1 MAYVY
6 QPTNPGWG
14 AAATFAKKKKPP
26 VKRQPAPV
34 APPVFNPFAPGPA
47 STGPVGPQRQSMGN
61 PYAGLLDAYMGQM
74 RADTNASSIADK
86 AARDAAI
93 RRFLVSYGEVPDFG
107 SMGLSDAAK
116 SVLGGLGDVK
126 DLAAK
131 NTAEG
136 TSVKARLDQANAKQ
150 QRLIPAS
157 LAGRG
162 LLRSGQTGYDLGQ
175 QQMQNKQANFDV
187 LNEMLGNIEGTVSNF
202 AQAEAA
208 RARALADAELQAAMA
223 AQGDYGG
230 DIYGDEGYDFD
241 PFTNQQNAG
250 VLAGWANAAN
260 AQNAAMSRYK
270 PPKKRV
276 VAKKKPSQADIV
288 GMRYNAMARAYG
300 AR

>member
-14 AAATFAKKKKPP
+14 AAATLAKKKKRVASAPP
-26 VKRQPAPV
+26 VPGLAPV
-34 APPVFNPFAPGPA
+34 AAPGVPQA
-47 STGPVGPQRQSMGN
+47 PSGPVYREN
-61 PYAGLLDAYMGQM
+61 PYAGLLASYASQA
-74 RADTNASSIADK
+74 RADNAAQSLAD
-86 AARDAAI
+86 AASRDAAI
-93 RRFLVSYGEVPDFG
+93 KRFLVSYGEVPDFG
-107 SMGLSDAAK
+107 AMGVSEAARGI
-116 SVLGGLGDVK
+116 LGGLGGDIRA
-126 DLAAK
+126 LAQK

-150 QRLIPAS
+150 QRLIPAN

-241 PFTNQQNAG
+241 PFTNQQNPN
-250 VLAGWANAAN
+250 VLQGWAAAAQ

-276 VAKKKPSQADIV
+276 VAKRPSRGDVV
-288 GMRYNAMARAYG
+288 GQRYNAMARAYG

>member
-14 AAATFAKKKKPP
+14 AAATLAKKKKAPAPAPPPFAPPP
-26 VKRQPAPV
+26 VAT
-34 APPVFNPFAPGPA
+34 FNPFSPTPQAPRYN
-47 STGPVGPQRQSMGN
+47 QN
-61 PYAGLLDAYMGQM
+61 PYAGLLDSYMSQM
-74 RADTNASSIADK
+74 RADTGAQSIADK

-93 RRFLVSYGEVPDFG
+93 KRFLVSYGEVPDFG
-107 SMGLSDAAK
+107 SIGLSDAAK
-116 SVLGGLGDVK
+116 SVLGSLGGDIGA
-126 DLAAK
+126 LAAK

-136 TSVKARLDQANAKQ
+136 TSVKARLDQANAIQ
-150 QRLIPAS
+150 QRKIPAN

-230 DIYGDEGYDFD
+230 DIYGDSDYGFD
-241 PFTNQQNAG
+241 PFTNQQNPS
-250 VLAGWANAAN
+250 VLQGWATPIPTRAPVKRRVAPKPKLPAN
-260 AQNAAMSRYK
+260 YASVLGQRA
-270 PPKKRV
+270 
-276 VAKKKPSQADIV
+276 
-288 GMRYNAMARAYG
+288 NAMARAYG

>member
-14 AAATFAKKKKPP
+14 AAATFAKKKKPVPKP
-26 VKRQPAPV
+26 VPQP
-34 APPVFNPFAPGPA
+34 FNPFVPPA
-47 STGPVGPQRQSMGN
+47 STGPVGPGAQRQSMGN
-61 PYAGLLDAYMGQM
+61 PYAGLLDSYMGQM
-74 RADTNASSIADK
+74 RADTGAQSVADK
-86 AARDAAI
+86 AGRDAAI
-93 RRFLVSYGEVPDFG
+93 KRFLVSYGEVPDFA

-116 SVLGGLGDVK
+116 SVLGGLGGDIR
-126 DLAAK
+126 DLAAR

-136 TSVKARLDQANAKQ
+136 TSVKARMDAANLQA
-150 QRLIPAS
+150 QRKIPAN

-175 QQMQNKQANFDV
+175 QAQQNKNANFDV

-230 DIYGDEGYDFD
+230 DIYGDDWYGGGTSPAIQAMA
-241 PFTNQQNAG
+241 PF
-250 VLAGWANAAN
+250 AA
-260 AQNAAMSRYK
+260 ARPAPKKAA
-270 PPKKRV
+270 KRV
-276 VAKKKPSQADIV
+276 VPKKAIYRPTNPGWGAAATYAK
-288 GMRYNAMARAYG
+288 GR
-300 AR
+300 

>member
-14 AAATFAKKKKPP
+14 AAATLAKKKKPA
-26 VKRQPAPV
+26 QPT
-34 APPVFNPFAPGPA
+34 NPFAPA
-47 STGPVGPQRQSMGN
+47 APVAGFGGALPGAPVQRVQRSN
-61 PYAGLLDAYMGQM
+61 PYAGLLDSYMAQT
-74 RADTNASSIADK
+74 RADNAAQSVADK

-93 RRFLVSYGEVPDFG
+93 QRFLVSYGEVPDFASLG
-107 SMGLSDAAK
+107 VSDAAK
-116 SVLGGLGDVK
+116 SVLGGLGGNIR

-136 TSVKARLDQANAKQ
+136 TSVKARLDQKNAIA
-150 QRLIPAS
+150 QRQIPAS

-187 LNEMLGNIEGTVSNF
+187 LNEMLGNIEGTVSSF

-223 AQGDYGG
+223 AAGDYGG
-230 DIYGDEGYDFD
+230 DIYPDDYYEAPAQAF
-241 PFTNQQNAG
+241 
-250 VLAGWANAAN
+250 AAPV
-260 AQNAAMSRYK
+260 AAAK
-270 PPKKRV
+270 KKAAPKRV
-276 VAKKKPSQADIV
+276 VPKTIYRPTNPGWGAAATYAK
-288 GMRYNAMARAYG
+288 RR
-300 AR
+300 